1 MGSLQ
6 RHPQQ
11 WHAANDSL
19 DAFCLLAQGAHG
31 FPDKAAIQSILQSI
45 ICFVH
50 TSNKCLKYGTVLV
63 QLKIT
68 DLFAVVDPLIAL
80 PIAPRHCGSVP
91 KALLSPHDCRLNAT
105 PMTSPQAKIQEDT
118 HFRIMRILQENPDL
132 TQRELA
138 DQLGMSVSGLN
149 YCLKALIDK
158 GFVKMQNFQNSKNKF
173 KYVYL
178 LTPMGIAEKLA
189 LTSRFLSR
197 KMQEYEALKLEI
209 QALQS
214 EVDTPGQDKTQKA

>member
-1 MGSLQ
+1 
-6 RHPQQ
+6 
-11 WHAANDSL
+11 
-19 DAFCLLAQGAHG
+19 
-31 FPDKAAIQSILQSI
+31 
-45 ICFVH
+45 
-50 TSNKCLKYGTVLV
+50 
-63 QLKIT
+63 
-68 DLFAVVDPLIAL
+68 
-80 PIAPRHCGSVP
+80 
-91 KALLSPHDCRLNAT
+91 
-105 PMTSPQAKIQEDT
+105 MTGPQAKIQEDT

-178 LTPMGIAEKLA
+178 LTPMGIVEKLA
-189 LTSRFLSR
+189 LTSRFLIR
-197 KMQEYEALKLEI
+197 KMEEYEALKLEI